1 MSENLDAMREV
12 EPGAGGRG
20 VPESVALSAP
30 RTDGCTARTRQT
42 RPRTAHL
49 APRGP
54 RARGSGPASRVASG
68 AGAVSTPSP
77 AAKATEDESTAV
89 DMDRTA
95 RVLAALLSMLRH
107 LAEQVNPTSI

>member
-1 MSENLDAMREV
+1 
-12 EPGAGGRG
+12 
-20 VPESVALSAP
+20 
-30 RTDGCTARTRQT
+30 
-42 RPRTAHL
+42 
-49 APRGP
+49 
-54 RARGSGPASRVASG
+54 
-68 AGAVSTPSP
+68 VSTPSP